1 MGVGENA
8 DGGVGLS
15 GSIGVLVQTKTLDKI
30 KIIDLG
36 RMRYHDA
43 LQRQE
48 QAHADVVAERSQ
60 PIIFTVEHEPVLTM
74 GKNSDAEN
82 LLFSRDFYL
91 AQGVEIVDTERGGQ
105 ITAHM
110 PGQLVI
116 YPILNMSQLKFSVRD
131 YVNALEEAVIFTL
144 SKYGVTAHRDFEHPG
159 VWVGLEKICALGVRI
174 KSRVSMHG
182 LALNVNND
190 LSLFRKII
198 PCGIK
203 ARGVTNLL
211 SLTSDCPTMDL
222 VRQDLTCEIV
232 SRIPCR

>member
-1 MGVGENA
+1 VQT
-8 DGGVGLS
+8 
-15 GSIGVLVQTKTLDKI
+15 GSIEKI
-30 KIIDLG
+30 KVIDLG
-36 RMRYHDA
+36 RMRYHEA

-48 QAHADVVAERSQ
+48 QAHSDVVAERSQ

-74 GKNSDAEN
+74 GKNSEAEN

-116 YPILNMSQLKFSVRD
+116 YPILHMSLLKLSVRD
-131 YVNALEEAVIFTL
+131 YINILEESVIFTL
-144 SKYGVTAHRDFEHPG
+144 SNFGVAAHRDPEHPG

-190 LSLFRKII
+190 LSLFQRII

-211 SLTSDCPTMDL
+211 NLTSCCPTMDV
-222 VRQDLTCEIV
+222 VRRDLTNEIV
-232 SRIPCR
+232 SRLPSL

>member
-1 MGVGENA
+1 MQT
-8 DGGVGLS
+8 
-15 GSIGVLVQTKTLDKI
+15 GSINKI
-30 KIIDLG
+30 KVIDLG
-36 RMRYHDA
+36 RMRYQEA

-82 LLFSRDFYL
+82 LLFSRDSYL

-116 YPILNMSQLKFSVRD
+116 YPILHMSQMKISVRD
-131 YVNALEEAVIFTL
+131 YINILEESVIFTL
-144 SKYGVTAHRDFEHPG
+144 SKYGVAAHRDPEHPG

-190 LSLFRKII
+190 LALFQRII

-211 SLTSDCPTMDL
+211 NLTSYCPTMDV
-222 VRQDLTCEIV
+222 VRRDLTNEIV
-232 SRIPCR
+232 SRLPLL